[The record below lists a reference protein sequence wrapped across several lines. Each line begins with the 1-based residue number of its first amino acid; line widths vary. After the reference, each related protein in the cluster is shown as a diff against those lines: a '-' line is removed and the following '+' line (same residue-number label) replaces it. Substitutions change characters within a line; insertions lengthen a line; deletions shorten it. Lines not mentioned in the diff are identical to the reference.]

1 MSVINTMLKDLEQ
14 RGGNDAA
21 DDDVLRGLS
30 SSARSDYPDRE
41 TTNYYL
47 VGTLS
52 VLVVALVIVIFYLV
66 SPYQLVVASKN
77 EQRIAS
83 EQSAQPVNNLPGET
97 VAPVKTGEK
106 EMAVAAAGVALDQPQ
121 VQQTVQSQ
129 KKSSVPLTEVLVT
142 EVVVAQVKPIP
153 GKVVTRS
160 AQKKAVVVEAVVVE
174 AEEENIEAE
183 QEISKTAREPSRE
196 EKSQDAYLNALSMYN
211 RGRVQESRALLKD
224 ALNYDAYN
232 LDARKL
238 LASVYLQESKA
249 GIAVAVIEKGLS
261 RYSANQELLRLYL
274 QAQVQLG
281 NYSKA
286 IAVMEQRLRLAT
298 PEDIAYLAGLYQKNE
313 GHLSAVKLYS
323 QALQLKPAKSV
334 WWMGQGISFEALS
347 KRDEALRSYQQ
358 SIVSGQL
365 SSQLAGYVKNRI
377 NIIEQL
383 QLKSTS

>member
-1 MSVINTMLKDLEQ
+1 MSVINTMLKDLER

-30 SSARSDYPDRE
+30 SSAASKDLPGAKE
-41 TTNYYL
+41 TNYYL
-47 VGTLS
+47 ISALS
-52 VLVVALVIVIFYLV
+52 VLIVVLVAVIFYLV
-66 SPYQLVVASKN
+66 SPYKLVVSSKHGQISVA
-77 EQRIAS
+77 E
-83 EQSAQPVNNLPGET
+83 QPVQALPDNGVTPVNT
-97 VAPVKTGEK
+97 VEEVIEASLVDAKSK
-106 EMAVAAAGVALDQPQ
+106 QSK
-121 VQQTVQSQ
+121 VQQTVQS
-129 KKSSVPLTEVLVT
+129 KEKSSLPMT
-142 EVVVAQVKPIP
+142 EVVAAAEEPKPERRTTKP
-153 GKVVTRS
+153 VQKRS
-160 AQKKAVVVEAVVVE
+160 AQNKAAVVEVMAVA
-174 AEEENIEAE
+174 AEEENIEVD
-183 QEISKTAREPSRE
+183 QEISKTAREPTRE
-196 EKSQDAYLNALSMYN
+196 EKSQEAYLNALSMYN

-238 LASVYLQESKA
+238 LSSLYLGEGKA
-249 GIAVAVIEKGLS
+249 GIAISIIEKGLA

-274 QAQVQLG
+274 QAQVQLE
-281 NYSKA
+281 NYSRA
-286 IAVMEQRLRLAT
+286 IAIMEQRLRLST

-347 KRDEALRSYQQ
+347 QQKEALISYQQ

-377 NIIEQL
+377 NVIEQL
-383 QLKSTS
+383 QIKSTS